1 MYNVKDYSF
10 IYNNAVRSVIC
21 QDWHFTNTWKALA
34 SPHHF
39 TKREGLTPSTFYWSV
54 CTKPEHWC
62 CGYIFCLFMQFWYL
76 ILELVQQCQFFFS
89 FINTVAFFFPLCDCM
104 VVNFISTDV
113 IGAYHLKRMRL
124 DSLTLPVLFC
134 ISLLFFWPWC
144 CLLRYTDSDYPF
156 GIFKLFLIKLNTTIY
171 QLLFCRKW
179 PYSSAVFL
187 LTCSWKYLDLSD
199 SVSFTCY
206 EKEDTQSTYLLCI
219 RRVWRYQ
226 KG

>member
-89 FINTVAFFFPLCDCM
+89 FINTIAFFFPLCDCM
-104 VVNFISTDV
+104 LVNFISTDV

-171 QLLFCRKW
+171 
-179 PYSSAVFL
+179 
-187 LTCSWKYLDLSD
+187 
-199 SVSFTCY
+199 
-206 EKEDTQSTYLLCI
+206 
-219 RRVWRYQ
+219 
-226 KG
+226 